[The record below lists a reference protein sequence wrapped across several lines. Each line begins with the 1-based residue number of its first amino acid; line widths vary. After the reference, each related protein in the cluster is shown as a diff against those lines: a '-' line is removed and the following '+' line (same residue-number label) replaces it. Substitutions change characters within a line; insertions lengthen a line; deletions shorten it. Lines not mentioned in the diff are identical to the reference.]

1 VPGFTRPL
9 ASWVWRNALIGV
21 IAVGSLTAGITLAL
35 TVGAARATKPIVP
48 APDYL
53 LSKQPAPAFT
63 LTDQNGTPVSL
74 AAEKGHVVLL
84 TFMDPQ
90 CTLLCP
96 IMGQDIAA
104 VEKRLPKG
112 LDPVLLIVSVAPG
125 RDRADVDHFIATGHL
140 NWLAG
145 WHWLLGPS
153 DVALKLAWASWHIAV
168 EPTAGDVNHDALLD
182 VIDSSGHLRVTFPAP
197 LPVSDVV
204 SAIDTVART

>member
-1 VPGFTRPL
+1 MAPR
-9 ASWVWRNALIGV
+9 AWRSALIVV
-21 IAVGSLTAGITLAL
+21 IAVGSLTAGVTLAL
-35 TVGAARATKPIVP
+35 TVGASHAPKP
-48 APDYL
+48 APAASGYL
-53 LSKQPAPAFT
+53 LAKQPAPPFT

-90 CTLLCP
+90 CTELCP

-104 VEKRLPKG
+104 LEKRLPRG
-112 LDPVLLIVSVAPG
+112 LNPVLLIVSVAPG
-125 RDRADVDHFIATGHL
+125 RDRADVNHFMASGHVS
-140 NWLAG
+140 WLPN

-153 DVALKLAWASWHIAV
+153 DAALKLVWASWHITV
-168 EPTAGDVNHDALLD
+168 QPTATDVGHDALLD
-182 VIDSSGHLRVTFPAP
+182 IIDRSGHLRVTFPAP